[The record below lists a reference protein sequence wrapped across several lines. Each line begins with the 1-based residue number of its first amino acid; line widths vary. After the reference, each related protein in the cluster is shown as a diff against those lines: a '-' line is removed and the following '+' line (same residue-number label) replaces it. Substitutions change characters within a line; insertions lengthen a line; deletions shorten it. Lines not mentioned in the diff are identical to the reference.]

1 MRKGNFI
8 YIIPL
13 IFFPFLALL
22 SGMRN
27 RGKGMIL
34 LSLQIA
40 STFPFLPV
48 LDVSQ
53 VDVFFWVLL
62 AVIVIGN
69 NGES

>member
-1 MRKGNFI
+1 MRKGNFFN
-8 YIIPL
+8 IIPL

-48 LDVSQ
+48 LD
-53 VDVFFWVLL
+53 
-62 AVIVIGN
+62 A
-69 NGES
+69 